1 MTQIKETLNYLF
13 NIAHNWGT
21 VDQVVKSAVFYRT
34 NTLVEKGV
42 PKQLCDSGFR
52 HMLKDEFIFGV
63 ATDGGTMMLAEGE
76 LPEPRFHR
84 GFYIDKLAPIFEA
97 AEDFILKVCF
107 RDAKPDATIEV
118 DLAKP
123 LASLNWEG
131 KIATPQVSG
140 RSKHDTGFMK
150 AEAKHFSSLT
160 EAELCDAIDELS
172 ARTEQVKAELQKR
185 SEVKGLK
192 SKIDADLR
200 DLRQKEKRLD
210 SESSAIGDLI
220 LENLNRRREL
230 ENAE

>member
-1 MTQIKETLNYLF
+1 MTPIKETLNYLF

-42 PKQLCDSGFR
+42 PKPLCDSVFR

-107 RDAKPDATIEV
+107 RDATIEV

-123 LASLNWEG
+123 HASLNWEG
-131 KIATPQVSG
+131 KIATPEVSG
-140 RSKHDTGFMK
+140 RSVYELNATEKELLDNKRNAEIRKSFAEAIQARRDAK
-150 AEAKHFSSLT
+150 RLLDDPEFKAKKNAEAKHFPSLT

-172 ARTEQVKAELQKR
+172 ARNAQVVAELK
-185 SEVKGLK
+185 
-192 SKIDADLR
+192 
-200 DLRQKEKRLD
+200 
-210 SESSAIGDLI
+210 
-220 LENLNRRREL
+220 RRREAND
-230 ENAE
+230 E